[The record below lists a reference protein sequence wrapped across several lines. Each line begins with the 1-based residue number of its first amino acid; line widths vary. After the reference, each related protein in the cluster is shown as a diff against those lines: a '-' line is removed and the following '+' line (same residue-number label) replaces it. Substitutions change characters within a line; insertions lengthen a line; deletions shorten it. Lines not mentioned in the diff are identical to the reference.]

1 MNTFPLLSTGAVTQY
16 PLGIATGQSSQVI
29 RFLDG
34 TDQRFR
40 MQGRMLRRWQ
50 IRLDLLNEDEI
61 QALEAFFNSQLG
73 AYSVFV
79 FPDPYSGAGVPNC
92 VFGADAFLSN
102 YEGVDASSTSFWVV
116 ETNG

>member
-1 MNTFPLLSTGAVTQY
+1 MNTFPFLSTGAVTQY

-40 MQGRMLRRWQ
+40 IQGRMLRRWQ
-50 IRLDLLNEDEI
+50 IRLDLLNESEI
-61 QALEAFFNSQLG
+61 GALEAFFNSQLG
-73 AYSVFV
+73 TYSAFV
-79 FPDPYSGAGVPNC
+79 FPDPCSGAEVPNC
-92 VFGADAFLSN
+92 IFGADAFSSD
-102 YEGVDASSTSFWVV
+102 YEGVDVSSASFWVV